1 MTKKLLFRHNN
12 TTQFLTGFARRVVI
26 LLAVLC
32 SVGGAWGQV
41 ENISTGAI
49 DDASKIAEYNDI
61 KTNYPVNASAFIPAI
76 ADWYGEMRENSAG
89 QHWNGIDPSSYW
101 EQTVDTWN
109 SDNWTRSKSIT
120 VHLPE
125 GEYVLMGAC
134 RSSVNADAYIS
145 VNGTRVLTPKGNTGL
160 GITTDGR
167 PSFDPSDTY
176 ANGSDGWGWQYRYIK
191 FEVTAGGGADV
202 TIEIGGSTS
211 TSINQWM
218 SFTQPQLFTTS
229 ATSNGSIAG
238 RVAIDM
244 GAAYI
249 FKLYDQ
255 VDGNDVYLNLTDDN
269 ARISNTPQSLYL
281 LKASGDNKY
290 FLSDGIHYVGI
301 DGNALKLTS
310 TNKYAA
316 TLDEMSW
323 VEIDGAHPYTGY
335 CSISYWGGDNYVGC
349 GDDYGVCTVDKSY
362 NGAGKGLWE
371 IKKRYTLTDLTQAMF
386 QTWTGYDDSAT
397 PSGTTGCAYGF
408 GTSTGD
414 VYGDMGV
421 YGNHYA
427 DLSKY
432 GKLELTIT
440 DGTPRLLFNRQS
452 NDDSGDF
459 IEITDDSKP
468 YVTHNGNKW
477 TIDLKAMVEQEG
489 YAHLNCIKGANWAPV
504 TITSAILTLPEDDI
518 VILSTDLRPN
528 EVTHKISYLYQYAED
543 YADWELELQG
553 LASDAESDW
562 WDHDNKTQRVN
573 QFEIT
578 HYLKEGE
585 DDTFLLPTAQD
596 TNDHTMY
603 QRWYNYDD
611 EEDIESILSHVTLN
625 GRTVDNEV
633 RSVDYYLYKNGLV
646 TGDGIDKTRFDPNKT
661 PYAYTDFKYT
671 NTNGRSMTVAADVS
685 RYSDMTYA
693 NPTSPLEDNLEEPT
707 LTMRY
712 LYYMKDAREM
722 ATNLTKFLESSSEA
736 EKIKDINWM
745 ESKEFHF
752 PSRSLAY
759 ENDKRI
765 GYQGEFLGL
774 RHIFSDYWIF
784 DGQVDENTTFEQLN
798 EHLIS
803 SSNNIVVEIS
813 DPNST
818 GIRLGG
824 CKRDNPQW
832 GGGVVPQ
839 AGDVIRGYFS
849 NAQNGFEMA
858 FKHGGTYTN
867 WEAFPISITNWG
879 GGNGYFETTI
889 PNNSSII
896 DELLFSGFSI
906 QGRRFTLG
914 RFEIIR
920 NNVNLGTIY
929 DANNYEFE
937 NDWSGRLATIPAP
950 LKYTID
956 GDGDYKGFYLQDLM
970 HPWSPYA
977 SYGDSRFLVFRYP
990 DGGIIPQS
998 ATNKPVYLR
1007 AYFVD
1012 PTDNSKRYQLAQFT
1026 IIFDRDD
1033 ESGEEYATLPWKSVN
1048 GSAYVQ
1054 GSERDPNQLRAK
1066 AGKPIAKITFDY
1078 PAGTTYHFPE
1088 KGATNHGQN
1097 NHEEGHRERIDGQW
1111 QYILDRYLDNTRLAN
1126 GEPFPEYQDPNYN
1139 NTAGFDWTIPDSS
1152 PIPLIFDKSNY
1163 AFDGENSLF
1172 GAYALLTNMNTRWG
1186 NKKNCL
1192 PANHGTQDANG
1203 NIQDGSHG
1211 YAIGADP
1218 GYQSGF
1224 LYIDASELPGDI
1236 CSAPFVGDF
1245 CPGDHLMVS
1254 GWISGAN
1261 NVENGTDQS
1270 GIRSPGGIT
1279 LTLKGE
1285 HMVDGK
1291 LETETL
1297 YRFCPGMCYEL
1308 DDGGGVDGNDGGSNV
1323 VWQQFYFDFKVKKK
1337 YERHWIEVN
1346 NNCVSSQGGDFMLDN
1361 IEVYAIVPEV
1371 IPSVNTPLCI
1381 SLDENGN
1388 TVTEMRFLKLSL
1400 DHNKMISSVDWNDNS
1415 SDPEVGFVV
1424 LEKNVFLEKLRE
1436 GLSGLDETQKHTYHL
1451 DEYDFS
1457 TITLDELEY
1466 VRFEGKLETA
1476 IHDIPLI
1483 YKDAFNKAFVGDRE
1497 IWRASDPTTNM
1508 NGGIMYFEWK
1518 RNFEDMPLYS
1528 FTDAVTKKSAVFR
1541 EEIGGEKYI
1550 VMNGNYPELP
1560 WKINVDYYIVPSNAG
1575 VTNLDQVYGDFNI
1588 CSECNKA
1595 GEFRIE
1601 PPLTVLGLEKTE
1613 DTNDYVVCEGQIPTL
1628 VTELKGYDFNGN
1640 EVPMQDINY
1649 DWWLGDKANGILAT
1663 LENYH
1668 SQSKTVGSE
1677 IIRLDRAL
1685 STLRIYYPDATDIDG
1700 IIGHVA
1706 VTPNPALTLEMVNY
1720 LKELVD
1726 AGQLVLHQKS
1736 ISVPAEPASADDPYF
1751 YLVACPIHDDQFK
1764 RTLYHEGSASLVKNG
1779 TMEGPDE
1786 SNFISRYN
1794 DINSSATISEGIGV
1808 DNSRGISIVSK
1819 RNTIEQ
1825 QGNEWDTQFFI
1836 RANEVIP
1843 LGSKLHVEFNYKASA
1858 DVGQV
1863 WTQAHSEPSSY
1874 LTHGLLGDNGYL
1886 NFTTEWQPFTMDI
1899 DVTTANVGNSNTFQT
1914 IAFNLYKNNEGVIY
1928 YFDNIVL
1935 RVDKKQYV
1943 AFFCDEPQGLRVK
1956 VGEKAPTLKTGFVP
1970 GENTF
1975 DSYDYSAAN
1984 NAVLSIRLAK
1994 KEQFE
1999 TVKHGSPSDVAI
2011 SDPSTAD
2018 EDLHFLWLPIR
2029 DAMTQEGA
2037 KHVIR
2042 KSQDDNIYLASTNDP
2057 VNDKTISASMKK
2069 GSLPIVGKIVQLQ
2082 AINTAGSSNLNKQI
2096 DENRLCIY
2104 FTENFDVREGYS
2116 YTLTLPF
2123 QEEGDVNTCDG
2134 NILINLKIVPDY
2146 EVWTGGA
2153 GNTDWNNDENW
2164 RRADGNTATS
2174 TTESPDGS
2182 KRNNNELYR
2191 TNSLPDESPL
2201 KEYVTNYT
2209 NYRTAMDRILRKG
2222 FAPLYCTH
2230 VLIKSNEWGDAPV
2243 LYDAIDNHEII
2254 SETGSKLIN
2263 LPFPNLRDSST
2274 PILKFDMQARHFEL
2288 WEETYGEPS
2297 NKGRDGD
2304 LIAEMYQI
2312 NSCDE
2317 IAMQPGTELRN
2328 AHLLNYNSAW
2338 MEFQLDTKRWYL
2350 LGSPLQ
2356 GTISGEWYA
2365 PTGDLPQQKTTYYE
2379 PVTFGDGYDRY
2390 SPAIYQ
2396 RSWDKAKAVLYEVG
2410 SDYATTDDADN
2421 QAGTTN
2427 NNGNGEVSQGEWT
2440 ANGWNANGADDY
2452 LDRLGYKPFGVK
2464 KANVAIKGIWSNT
2477 YNDAQVDYTTGGFSV
2492 MVMNHLK
2499 GNDADVEAIIRLP
2512 KEDTFYDYYGFDR
2525 DGGDNVNQYE
2535 DIGTNTQLS
2544 DVRGKG
2550 RALNRGRLKADL
2562 LLPEIEDGNENKII
2576 QKIEKTA
2583 SRYGDTR
2590 TYTRIPIKE
2599 ADLNAMND
2607 GTFSFTEDVAAG
2619 VSDLGFYLV
2628 ENPFTCGLDMAKFF
2642 EANSVNNVYFTQDE
2656 IDAATSGDP
2665 AYGKTTNDVKEGLL
2679 KKYWLLTK
2687 AASGQNPQ
2695 QVLVQQAPDGEWI
2708 TSDGTNF
2715 GTAIEYSDP
2724 DDNTQTLEFYPNAVV
2739 APGQGF
2745 FVQTTGISGD
2755 LTVTFNRDM
2764 QAQSRFGVK
2773 DNINGESFTIVVG
2786 QTQVTKKMYDADDD
2800 GTPETELPAAVADSY
2815 AAGDTYTVDD
2825 VEKIVYEVPQYTES
2839 PDPDNDGQTI
2849 KIPVLRDIEEDV
2861 TIYHYVPE
2869 TLTGDVKKGHPLL
2882 ARTRGGEANLAGLVI
2897 TAQRGSDK
2905 TSALVLQRDGAS
2917 NDFLPEEDTEV
2928 FITSDLESVPT
2939 VFTLCGRLATTIN
2952 SIHDFLSLP
2961 VGVESNS
2968 NAPCTLTFKG
2978 VETLGD
2984 SVAFYDALEQTLTPL
2999 ESGMQVSVSGQTQNR
3014 YYLVRS
3020 LNKEEAAAETHIQ
3033 IFTEDLTAKVI
3044 ASTAEPIVSV
3054 RCFDTAGRLIH
3065 SASPQSTEYSFT
3077 LPVAGVYIIEA
3088 ETENDRKTK
3097 KLLAR

>member
-1 MTKKLLFRHNN
+1 MTMKLLFRHTN
-12 TTQFLTGFARRVVI
+12 TTRPLAGFARRAVI

-32 SVGGAWGQV
+32 YAGAAWGQV

-49 DDASKIAEYNDI
+49 DGASKIAEYNDI

-89 QHWNGIDPSSYW
+89 QHWNGIDTSSYW
-101 EQTVDTWN
+101 EQTEGTWG
-109 SDNWTRSKSIT
+109 SDNWNQSKSIT

-145 VNGTRVLTPKGNTGL
+145 VNGTQVLTPKGNTGL
-160 GITTDGR
+160 GITKDGR
-167 PSFDPSDTY
+167 PSFDANDTY
-176 ANGSDGWGWQYRYIK
+176 ANGTEGWGWQYRYIK

-202 TIEIGGSTS
+202 TIAIGGGTS
-211 TSINQWM
+211 TAINQWM
-218 SFTQPQLFTTS
+218 SFTQPQLFTKST
-229 ATSNGSIAG
+229 TSNGSIAG
-238 RVAIDM
+238 RVPIDM
-244 GAAYI
+244 GAAYT

-255 VDGNDVYLNLTDDN
+255 VNGNDVYLNLTDDN
-269 ARISNTPQSLYL
+269 AIISNTPQSLYL
-281 LKASGDNKY
+281 LKASGDNRY
-290 FLSDGIHYVGI
+290 FLSNGIHYVGI
-301 DGNALKLTS
+301 DDIYLKLTA
-310 TNKYAA
+310 TNKLAA

-323 VEIDGAHPYTGY
+323 VEIEGAYPYTGY
-335 CSISYWGGDNYVGC
+335 CTISYWGGDNYVGC
-349 GDDYGVCTVDKSY
+349 DNNYDVCTVDKHQS
-362 NGAGKGLWE
+362 GAGKGLWE
-371 IKKRYTLTDLTQAMF
+371 IKKKFTLTDLTQEMYKS
-386 QTWTGYDDSAT
+386 WDGNDESAT
-397 PSGTTGCAYGF
+397 ATGTTGCAYAF
-408 GTSTGD
+408 GVSTDLPYGD
-414 VYGDMGV
+414 VTVNDNY
-421 YGNHYA
+421 YA

-432 GKLELTIT
+432 GKLELTVT
-440 DGTPRLLFNRQS
+440 AGTPRLVFNRQG
-452 NDDSGDF
+452 DTGTDF
-459 IEITDDSKP
+459 IEITDDTKP
-468 YVTHNGNKW
+468 YVTVSDNKL
-477 TIDLKAMVEQEG
+477 TIDLQAMMSQEHVE
-489 YAHLNCIKGANWAPV
+489 YVHLNCIKGLNGGNV
-504 TITSAILTLPEDDI
+504 TITSAILTLPIDENDI
-518 VILSTDLRPN
+518 PSKDIRPN
-528 EVTHKISYLYQYAED
+528 EVTHKKSYLYQYAMD

-562 WDHDNKTQRVN
+562 WDHDNKTQRVS

-578 HYLKEGE
+578 HFLKQGE
-585 DDTFLLPTAQD
+585 NVSYLLPTAQN

-611 EEDIESILSHVTLN
+611 EEDIESILNHVTLRSTIN
-625 GRTVDNEV
+625 NQT

-646 TGDGIDKTRFDPNKT
+646 TGDGIYWGANRSLLDADKFA
-661 PYAYTDFKYT
+661 YAYTDLIYT
-671 NTNGRSMTVAADVS
+671 NTDGRTMTVAADVS

-712 LYYMKDAREM
+712 IYYMKDAREM
-722 ATNLTKFLESSSEA
+722 ATKLTQKTEGNTLEEPWLE
-736 EKIKDINWM
+736 EKT
-745 ESKEFHF
+745 FHF
-752 PSRSLAY
+752 PSKNLAY
-759 ENDKRI
+759 ENNKKA

-784 DGQVDENTTFEQLN
+784 DSRVDENTTFEELN
-798 EHLIS
+798 DHLIS
-803 SSNNIVVEIS
+803 SRNNIVVEIY
-813 DPNST
+813 DPNPTPT

-824 CKRDNPQW
+824 CQKVTNSPW
-832 GGGVVPQ
+832 GDFVPQ
-839 AGDVIRGYFS
+839 AGDVIRVYYS
-849 NAQNGFEMA
+849 NEGPRNENNDFRIG
-858 FKHGGTYTN
+858 FKHAGGYDTWAGFSFTQTD
-867 WEAFPISITNWG
+867 SG
-879 GGNGYFETTI
+879 GGNGYYDTTI
-889 PNNSSII
+889 PNSAIN
-896 DELLFSGFSI
+896 ELLENGFRI
-906 QGRRFTLG
+906 QGYAFTLTSIEVRRG
-914 RFEIIR
+914 G
-920 NNVNLGTIY
+920 VSQTIY
-929 DANNYEFE
+929 NESYEFDS
-937 NDWSGRLATIPAP
+937 NWSGKIVTVAAP
-950 LKYTID
+950 SLYTLG
-956 GDGDYKGFYLQDLM
+956 GDGDYMGFYMHDLM
-970 HPWSPYA
+970 HPWTPFA
-977 SYGDSRFLVFRYP
+977 SYGDCRFLVFRYP
-990 DGGIIPQS
+990 DGGVIPQD

-1012 PTDNSKRYQLAQFT
+1012 PADNTKRYQLAQYT
-1026 IIFDRDD
+1026 LIFDRD
-1033 ESGEEYATLPWKSVN
+1033 ESGETYATLPWTSVN
-1048 GSAYVQ
+1048 GSAQVQ
-1054 GSERDPNQLRAK
+1054 DTDRDPNKLREK

-1078 PAGTTYHFPE
+1078 PAGTTYHFPV
-1088 KGATNHGQN
+1088 GAATNHGQN
-1097 NHEEGHRERIDGQW
+1097 RHEGESYNYDNNQPYLYPDADHPSFDG
-1111 QYILDRYLDNTRLAN
+1111 
-1126 GEPFPEYQDPNYN
+1126 
-1139 NTAGFDWTIPDSS
+1139 TIPDSS

-1186 NKKNCL
+1186 NRKNCV
-1192 PANHGTQDANG
+1192 PANDNT
-1203 NIQDGSHG
+1203 HG
-1211 YAIGADP
+1211 YGIGADP

-1261 NVENGTDQS
+1261 NVVNGTGLPDNRDGS
-1270 GIRSPGGIT
+1270 DGSRSPGGIT

-1285 HMVDGK
+1285 HMVDGEMK
-1291 LETETL
+1291 TETL

-1308 DDGGGVDGNDGGSNV
+1308 DNGTGVDGNTDATHV
-1323 VWQQFYFDFKVKKK
+1323 VWQQFYFDFEVNEK

-1400 DHNKMISSVDWNDNS
+1400 DHNKMVSSVNWNDIGS

-1424 LEKNVFLEKLRE
+1424 LEKYVFLEKLRE
-1436 GLSGLDETQKHTYHL
+1436 GLSGLSETQKHTYHL
-1451 DEYDFS
+1451 DDYDFS

-1466 VRFEGKLETA
+1466 ARFEGKLETA
-1476 IHDIPLI
+1476 IHNIPSI
-1483 YKDAFNKAFVGDRE
+1483 YQNAFNKAFVGDRK
-1497 IWRASDPTTNM
+1497 IWRAKNPTQQPK

-1575 VTNLDQVYGDFNI
+1575 VTSLSQVYEDFNI

-1649 DWWLGDKANGILAT
+1649 DWWLGDKDYEDPVTHERTKLPT
-1663 LENYH
+1663 LTNYH
-1668 SQSKTVGSE
+1668 SQEKNG
-1677 IIRLDRAL
+1677 IRLDRAL

-1706 VTPNPALTLEMVNY
+1706 VTPNPALTLDMVNY

-1726 AGQLVLHQKS
+1726 AGELVLHQKS
-1736 ISVPAEPASADDPYF
+1736 ISVPAEPTSTDDPYF

-1764 RTLYHEGSASLVKNG
+1764 RTLYHEGPASIIKNG
-1779 TMEGPDE
+1779 TMESPGE
-1786 SNFISRYN
+1786 SSFYMAAPGTGVIP
-1794 DINSSATISEGIGV
+1794 ATITLGDGKDDSKGICISTTAEG
-1808 DNSRGISIVSK
+1808 
-1819 RNTIEQ
+1819 NT
-1825 QGNEWDTQFFI
+1825 NPWSTQFFI

-1843 LGSKLHVEFNYKASA
+1843 VGATVHLEFDYKALNEAS
-1858 DVGQV
+1858 VH
-1863 WTQAHSEPSSY
+1863 TQFHAAPGTCIY
-1874 LTHGLLGDNGYL
+1874 YDGDGNLG
-1886 NFTTEWQPFTMDI
+1886 FTTEWQKYEKDI
-1899 DVTTANVGNSNTFQT
+1899 VVTSAMAPNNNFQS
-1914 IAFNLYKNNEGVIY
+1914 IAFDLWTTDSPNDY
-1928 YFDNIVL
+1928 YFDNV
-1935 RVDKKQYV
+1935 VMTVEKKQYV
-1943 AFFCDEPQGLRVK
+1943 AFFCDEPQGLRIK

-1975 DSYDYSAAN
+1975 DSYDYSDVN

-1999 TVKHGSPSDVAI
+1999 TVKHGNPSDVAI
-2011 SDPSTAD
+2011 SDPATAD
-2018 EDLHFLWLPIR
+2018 TDLHFLWLPIR
-2029 DAMTQEGA
+2029 DAVTQEGA
-2037 KHVIR
+2037 RHVIR

-2082 AINTAGSSNLNKQI
+2082 AINTAGDSHLNEQK

-2104 FTENFDVREGYS
+2104 FTENFEVREGYS

-2191 TNSLPDESPL
+2191 TNDLPDESPL
-2201 KEYVTNYT
+2201 KDYVTNYT

-2230 VLIKSNEWGDAPV
+2230 VLIKSNEWGNAPL
-2243 LYDAIDNHEII
+2243 LYDAIDDHEII

-2263 LPFPNLRDSST
+2263 LPFPNLRDTST

-2297 NKGRDGD
+2297 NKGREGD

-2317 IAMQPGTELRN
+2317 IAMQSGTELRN

-2338 MEFQLDTKRWYL
+2338 MEFKLDTKRWYL

-2365 PTGDLPQQKTTYYE
+2365 PTGTEAKDYAKQMTTYYE
-2379 PVTFGDGYDRY
+2379 PVTFGSGYDRY

-2410 SDYATTDDADN
+2410 STYSTGDDSQTENLGNEHQGVWTNGGTN
-2421 QAGTTN
+2421 QDPVWQWQTP
-2427 NNGNGEVSQGEWT
+2427 NG
-2440 ANGWNANGADDY
+2440 GADEY
-2452 LDRLGYKPFGVK
+2452 LDRLGYKPMVGGDGVNVH

-2477 YNDAQVDYTTGGFSV
+2477 YNDAQVDYATGGFSV

-2525 DGGDNVNQYE
+2525 QGSDNVNQYE

-2562 LLPEIEDGNENKII
+2562 LLPEIEDGNDNKII

-2583 SRYGDTR
+2583 SRYGDQR

-2599 ADLNAMND
+2599 ADLIAMNNE
-2607 GTFSFTEDVAAG
+2607 TFSFTENVSAG

-2642 EANSVNNVYFTQDE
+2642 EANSVNSVYFTQDE
-2656 IDAATSGDP
+2656 IDAATPGDP

-2687 AASGQNPQ
+2687 AASGQNPR

-2715 GTAIEYSDP
+2715 GTAIEYPNP

-2745 FVQTTGISGD
+2745 FVQATGISGD

-2773 DNINGESFTIVVG
+2773 DNNNGEPFTIVVG
-2786 QTQVTKKMYDADDD
+2786 QTQVTEKMYDSDDD
-2800 GTPETELPAAVADSY
+2800 GTPDTAIPEGDAANLK
-2815 AAGDTYTVDD
+2815 AGDTYTVGNE
-2825 VEKIVYEVPQYTES
+2825 EKIVYEVPQYTES
-2839 PDPDNDGQTI
+2839 PDPDNPGQTI
-2849 KIPVLRDIEEDV
+2849 KIPVLSDIEEVV

-2869 TLTGDVKKGHPLL
+2869 TLTGDVKKQYPLL
-2882 ARTRGGEANLAGLVI
+2882 ARTRGGEAHLPGLVI
-2897 TAQRGSDK
+2897 TAQRGSDE
-2905 TSALVLQRDGAS
+2905 TSALVMQREDAS
-2917 NDFLPEEDTEV
+2917 DDFLPTEDTEV
-2928 FITSDLESVPT
+2928 FITSDFESVPT
-2939 VFTLCGRLATTIN
+2939 VYTLCGRLATTIN
-2952 SIHDFLSLP
+2952 SIHDFRSLP
-2961 VGVESNS
+2961 LGVESS
-2968 NAPCTLTFKG
+2968 SDAPCVLTFKG
-2978 VETLGD
+2978 VEMLGD

-2999 ESGMQVSVSGQTQNR
+2999 KSGMQVSVSGQTQNR

-3020 LNKEEAAAETHIQ
+3020 LSKEEAAAETHIQ
-3033 IFTEDLTAKVI
+3033 IFTEGLTAKVI

-3054 RCFDTAGRLIH
+3054 RCFDTAGRLLH
-3065 SASPQSTEYSFT
+3065 RASPQTPEYSFD
-3077 LPVAGVYIIEA
+3077 LPMAGIYIIEA

-3097 KLLAR
+3097 KVMVK